1 MRKFT
6 LSKCASKRFVS
17 LLLIIPFL
25 VATGNEQTKKLMH
38 LINNIC
44 VASIDFS
51 IIKSFDLYQND
62 YKTVS
67 NAKGLI
73 LLADT
78 LAVNKKFKIDM

>member
-38 LINNIC
+38 PINNIC

-78 LAVNKKFKIDM
+78 LAVNKKLKIDM

>member
-51 IIKSFDLYQND
+51 MIKSFDLYQND